1 MSKFRL
7 GVSASLF
14 LFAASA
20 AFSQESAVFDP
31 EACAKHCREM
41 AAAQAKGAETREALT
56 KQREA
61 AWKEI
66 EAQLQLART
75 SRGDKKVAA
84 LETAIEKLVA
94 YHASMPAG
102 MADCPM
108 MGGHAVASGCCAE
121 HMKHGAGMKDCC
133 AGGAHAASDH
143 HCPMTQE
150 RPAPS
155 SPVH

>member
-7 GVSASLF
+7 GVTASLF

-41 AAAQAKGAETREALT
+41 AAAQTKGAETREALM

-94 YHASMPAG
+94 YHASTPAG

-108 MGGHAVASGCCAE
+108 MGGHAVRVGLLRRAHEARRRRGNEGLLHRSDEGMLRGE
-121 HMKHGAGMKDCC
+121 HACSK
-133 AGGAHAASDH
+133 
-143 HCPMTQE
+143 
-150 RPAPS
+150 
-155 SPVH
+155 